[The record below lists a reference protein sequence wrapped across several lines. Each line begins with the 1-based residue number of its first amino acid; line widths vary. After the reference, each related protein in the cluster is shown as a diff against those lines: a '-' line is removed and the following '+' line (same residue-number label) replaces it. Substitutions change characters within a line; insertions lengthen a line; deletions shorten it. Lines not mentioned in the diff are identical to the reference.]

1 MKYSQVIF
9 SVFRFLASISIAILL
24 IGSMTVAYI
33 MGWTLFPVGIATVGL
48 YGVIIV
54 AYMFVQLFFS
64 CLNIFWLV
72 PRMESK
78 YQQLQQLQKSDP
90 TVGVQVVGWKEEE
103 TLFRNCLV
111 SIKNLGY
118 SKIKRIVVVVDGND
132 SKEDESMATVF
143 SQVFP
148 SGLIVRLNQLPD
160 KVSNFDFSSYLTDT
174 NPICIMQ
181 PHAGKRH
188 AMYSASK
195 LLIQDNCEWLFLTD
209 SDTVLAQDCINQLVK
224 LTADDK
230 VGAVTGFVDIFNLE
244 NWLSYLTSL
253 RYWFAFHLERSAQ
266 SFWGTVTCVSGPL
279 GLYRSRD
286 VALVIDK
293 WVKQKF
299 LGKECTYGDDRHLTN
314 VVLGL
319 GQKIYFTPR
328 ATCKTETPTNLL
340 RWIAQQTRWSKSFY
354 REILYNVSSFHKHSP
369 WLATELLLQGFYPFF
384 LIATLL
390 WYVSIANLT
399 LMILV
404 PTIAVIL
411 GLVRISFAIALTR
424 EIKFL
429 WYSWYTFLYMLFLLP
444 CKLWAVLTL
453 WDNDWGTSSRSVVV
467 NRLSRAIHALVW
479 AVCLTSA
486 YVGVSIWVA
495 VDKHESVEL
504 ATGIAALIV
513 AGWLSFLFLSW
524 LVIVIK
530 HRGKLYQGNN
540 DSQV

>member
-1 MKYSQVIF
+1 MGKIK
-9 SVFRFLASISIAILL
+9 SVLRFLASISIAILL

-33 MGWTLFPVGIATVGL
+33 MGWTLFPIGIAQVGL

-54 AYMFVQLFFS
+54 CYMLVQLLFS
-64 CLNIFWLV
+64 CLNMFWLV
-72 PRMESK
+72 PGMEK
-78 YQQLQQLQKSDP
+78 QYQGLNKSDP
-90 TVGVQVVGWKEEE
+90 SVGVQVVGWKEEE
-103 TLFRNCLV
+103 SLFRNCLV
-111 SIKNLGY
+111 SVKGLTY
-118 SKIKRIVVVVDGND
+118 SNIKRIVVVVDGKD
-132 SKEDESMATVF
+132 SKEDETMSTVF
-143 SQVFP
+143 QQIFP
-148 SGLIVRLNQLPD
+148 NGITIRLNQLPD
-160 KVSNFDFSSYLTDT
+160 TIPNYDFTNYLT
-174 NPICIMQ
+174 NNSPICIMQ

-188 AMYSASK
+188 AMYTSCK
-195 LLIQDNCEWLFLTD
+195 LLIQDKCDWLFLTD
-209 SDTVLAQDCINQLVK
+209 SDTVLAPDCINQMIK

-279 GLYRSRD
+279 GLYRARD
-286 VALVIDK
+286 VALVLDK

-319 GQKIYFTPR
+319 GQKIYFTPK

-384 LIATLL
+384 LMATLL

-424 EIKFL
+424 QFKFI

-444 CKLWAVLTL
+444 CKLFAVLTL

-479 AVCLTSA
+479 AVGITCA

-495 VDKHESVEL
+495 VDEHQSVQL
-504 ATGIAALIV
+504 ATAIAALIV
-513 AGWLSFLFLSW
+513 AGWLLLLFLGW
-524 LVIVIK
+524 LFILV
-530 HRGKLYQGNN
+530 RYRNNLYTPENN
-540 DSQV
+540 PV

>member
-1 MKYSQVIF
+1 MGRLTCVKNVL
-9 SVFRFLASISIAILL
+9 RFLASISIAILL

-64 CLNIFWLV
+64 ILNIFWLV
-72 PRMESK
+72 PKMERE
-78 YQQLQQLQKSDP
+78 YQSLKKPDP
-90 TVGVQVVGWKEEE
+90 SVGVQVVGYKEEE
-103 TLFRNCLV
+103 SLFRNCLI
-111 SIKNLGY
+111 SIKGLSY
-118 SKIKRIVVVVDGND
+118 SNIKRVVVVVDGND
-132 SKEDESMATVF
+132 SKEDESMNSVF
-143 SQVFP
+143 RQIFP
-148 SGLIVRLNQLPD
+148 NGITIRLNQLPD
-160 KVSNFDFSSYLTDT
+160 SIANYDFTNYLTT
-174 NPICIMQ
+174 NSPICIMQ

-195 LLIQDNCEWLFLTD
+195 LLIQDKCDWLFLTD
-209 SDTVLAQDCINQLVK
+209 SDTVLAPDCIDQMIK
-224 LTADDK
+224 LTANDK

-286 VALVIDK
+286 VALVLDD
-293 WVKQKF
+293 WVHQKF

-319 GQKIYFTPR
+319 GQKIYFTPK

-354 REILYNVSSFHKHSP
+354 REILYNIPSFHKHSP
-369 WLATELLLQGFYPFF
+369 WLATELFLQGFYPFF

-424 EIKFL
+424 QYKFI

-444 CKLWAVLTL
+444 CKLFAVVTL

-479 AVCLTSA
+479 AFCLTGS

-495 VDKHESVEL
+495 VDEHQSVQL
-504 ATGIAALIV
+504 ATAIAALIV
-513 AGWLSFLFLSW
+513 AGWLLLLLIGWLF
-524 LVIVIK
+524 IIIK
-530 HRGKLYQGNN
+530 YRDNLYKPENN
-540 DSQV
+540 NPV